1 MEWMRPMAVADAR
14 MHVACMHADM
24 DMRSTHRSSVC
35 IDKRMY
41 THACWCPTHKVTNGS
56 FRREVW
62 AEVTTQRITED
73 EIMLSAEV
81 LHGIADCVGY
91 LCFSLVMLRM

>member
-1 MEWMRPMAVADAR
+1 MAAADAR

-35 IDKRMY
+35 IDKRMF
-41 THACWCPTHKVTNGS
+41 TRTRLCPTHKVTNGC
-56 FRREVW
+56 FMREVW
-62 AEVTTQRITED
+62 AEVATQRITED

-81 LHGIADCVGY
+81 LRGITDCVGY
-91 LCFSLVMLRM
+91 LCFSLVMHRM